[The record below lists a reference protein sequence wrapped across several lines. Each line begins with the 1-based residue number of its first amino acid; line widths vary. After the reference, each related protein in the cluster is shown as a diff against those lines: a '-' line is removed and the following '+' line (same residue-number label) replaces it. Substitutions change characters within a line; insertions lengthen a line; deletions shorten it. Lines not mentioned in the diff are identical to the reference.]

1 MYQQAQK
8 WLQPD
13 RKQKQNPQPRESTG
27 TTTIPLSERVWI
39 DIEPSKQNLE
49 SHDLSKKIINLL
61 RHNQKLHREQD
72 GAIQFYKI
80 KFHLRDYPL
89 PIQNW
94 SDDRWLACLAAG
106 GGPKRRYQYCSDYL
120 GSIIYLRAL
129 QGHSGDNII
138 DLTLQDN
145 VLIGPGIFPYIYHVG
160 SNFNLYSILSNG
172 LIPGG
177 QNLSRRQSVFFLP
190 VDPRDE
196 NHRDPENIDYS
207 VPRHARYVQ
216 KHLETA
222 SGYGI
227 LD

>member
-1 MYQQAQK
+1 MLLTRLRLA
-8 WLQPD
+8 LA
-13 RKQKQNPQPRESTG
+13 
-27 TTTIPLSERVWI
+27 
-39 DIEPSKQNLE
+39 
-49 SHDLSKKIINLL
+49 HDTHC
-61 RHNQKLHREQD
+61 RQ
-72 GAIQFYKI
+72 
-80 KFHLRDYPL
+80 L

-106 GGPKRRYQYCSDYL
+106 GGSKRRYQYCSDFL

-129 QGHSGDNII
+129 QGHSGDSLI
-138 DLTLQDN
+138 DLALQDN
-145 VLIGPGIFPYIYHVG
+145 VLIGPGVFPYIYHVG
-160 SNFNLYSILSNG
+160 SNFSLSSIISNG

-190 VDPRDE
+190 VDPRNE

-207 VPRHARYVQ
+207 VPRQIRA
-216 KHLETA
+216 KHLEKA